1 MRFTSFSR
9 FAPELVATEERC
21 CYEFERRLRDDIWEK
36 VVGSMWENYF
46 DLVEAAAH
54 AEAVVS
60 SVGRIREEATSSFG
74 SQIWDTTLA
83 TQAII
88 TSNMVDE
95 YGDSLKKAHV
105 YIKESQIKK
114 NPAGDFESMYRCF
127 TKGAWA
133 LSNQDQGWVVS
144 DCTAESLKCLL
155 RFSQMP
161 TEIVEE
167 KADNESLYDAV
178 NVLVFLQSPES
189 GGFASWEP
197 PVPLPAFRMLNPSE
211 LFADIVVETDQAVR
225 RGIEFLFS
233 TQNEEGG
240 WGETFESCPSM
251 KYQPLEGNKTNLV
264 QTSWAMLGLIYG
276 GQAERDPTPLHRAAK
291 LLINAQMEDGDF
303 PQ

>member
-1 MRFTSFSR
+1 MQEDLYYHHTFIQD
-9 FAPELVATEERC
+9 LLWDGLH
-21 CYEFERRLRDDIWEK
+21 YLREPIMNCWPFNK
-36 VVGSMWENYF
+36 
-46 DLVEAAAH
+46 
-54 AEAVVS
+54 
-60 SVGRIREEATSSFG
+60 IRERAIRKTIKYMCYGAESKFATDVLSFG

-88 TSNMVDE
+88 ASNMADE
-95 YGDSLKKAHV
+95 YGDSLKKAH
-105 YIKESQIKK
+105 IKK

-144 DCTAESLKCLL
+144 DCTAESLKVIMLYVTTVCLL

-197 PVPLPAFRMLNPSE
+197 PVPLPAFQMLNPSE
-211 LFADIVVETDQAVR
+211 LFADIVVET
-225 RGIEFLFS
+225 E
-233 TQNEEGG
+233 
-240 WGETFESCPSM
+240 
-251 KYQPLEGNKTNLV
+251 
-264 QTSWAMLGLIYG
+264 
-276 GQAERDPTPLHRAAK
+276 
-291 LLINAQMEDGDF
+291 
-303 PQ
+303 